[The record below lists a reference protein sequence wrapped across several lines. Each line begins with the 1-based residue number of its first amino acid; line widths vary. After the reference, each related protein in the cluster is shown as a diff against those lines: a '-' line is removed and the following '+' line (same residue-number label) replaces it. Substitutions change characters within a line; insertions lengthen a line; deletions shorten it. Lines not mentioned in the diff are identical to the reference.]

1 MLICLYIGA
10 VFTDLQPFPDLGAW
24 HGSECKSP
32 YPVYHISALAYS
44 WLLQQSPYLYHF
56 IVPILF
62 GTYNTST
69 ATTSEV
75 ELSQSLQTAFANFAK
90 NPEIVSPAPNSSWP
104 PYEPGLLGIARNPT
118 LAKIAYEEN
127 VAPDDFINLVQPI
140 SIVSTRND
148 YARFTCLLRIIHK
161 TG

>member
-1 MLICLYIGA
+1 MALTTITIPLPFYSAHSLRNIQHIDSHYLRSRA
-10 VFTDLQPFPDLGAW
+10 VAEPPDCIR
-24 HGSECKSP
+24 E
-32 YPVYHISALAYS
+32 
-44 WLLQQSPYLYHF
+44 
-56 IVPILF
+56 
-62 GTYNTST
+62 
-69 ATTSEV
+69 
-75 ELSQSLQTAFANFAK
+75 
-90 NPEIVSPAPNSSWP
+90 
-104 PYEPGLLGIARNPT
+104 LLGIARNPT